1 MTHYLIL
8 RLVEQFVFNRVV
20 EDSRIPSTRL
30 ESRDT
35 GYPFRQAGDYKPKQE
50 KKGGDKLC

>member
-30 ESRDT
+30 KSRDT